1 MPKRPNWSA
10 PLRRPIT
17 PCHHKPLH
25 ILADVRTFILDVVR
39 VEQQGFATWQRTGA
53 TSGVTV
59 ALQRENRHICCHPW
73 GRTQCRRNS
82 LTQLIWL

>member
-25 ILADVRTFILDVVR
+25 TLADVRTFILDVVR

-59 ALQRENRHICCHPW
+59 ALQMV
-73 GRTQCRRNS
+73 
-82 LTQLIWL
+82 LIMNGCLDRSQA

>member
-10 PLRRPIT
+10 PLPRPIT

-25 ILADVRTFILDVVR
+25 TLAEFEPSFLDVVPA
-39 VEQQGFATWQRTGA
+39 EQQGFATWQRTGA

-59 ALQRENRHICCHPW
+59 ALQMV
-73 GRTQCRRNS
+73 
-82 LTQLIWL
+82 LIINGCLDRSQA